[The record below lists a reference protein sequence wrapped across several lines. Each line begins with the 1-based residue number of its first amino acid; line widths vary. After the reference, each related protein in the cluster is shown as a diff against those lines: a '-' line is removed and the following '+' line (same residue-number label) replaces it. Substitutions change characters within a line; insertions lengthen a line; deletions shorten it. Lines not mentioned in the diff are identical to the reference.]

1 MPHLKYKPMAL
12 NKNAGFTKWLIL
24 IVLSLIW
31 GSSFILIKKGLTGFG
46 FVEAASI
53 RLMAGAAVFLPVA
66 LTQYPKI
73 PRDRWPFLVLI
84 TFIGMFIPAF
94 LFTLAQ
100 QHVQSAVAGMLNALT
115 PIFTLIFSWYLFKT
129 SHKPIQVFG
138 LLLGLASAVLLIVER
153 SDSTLSLN
161 IYAGL
166 IVIATVCY
174 GLNINIVKNY
184 LNEVPSL
191 ALSSVSVALGGL
203 LSFLFIFLPR
213 HENYT
218 MSEER
223 WWPLAALVALGIFS
237 TAMAQMLF
245 YKLIK
250 DTSAIFASSTTYT
263 MPIVAVVWGLLDGE
277 AFHWMHAVS
286 IAGILTAVVLVRK
299 G

>member
-1 MPHLKYKPMAL
+1 MA
-12 NKNAGFTKWLIL
+12 NKAGTSKWLIL
-24 IVLSLIW
+24 AVLSLIW

-53 RLMAGAAVFLPVA
+53 RLMSGAAVFIPVA
-66 LTQYPKI
+66 LTQYRKI

-115 PIFTLIFSWYLFKT
+115 PIFTLIFSWFLFKT
-129 SHKPIQVFG
+129 SHRTTQVLG

-153 SDSTLSLN
+153 SDSALTLN
-161 IYAGL
+161 VYAGL
-166 IVIATVCY
+166 IVLATVCY

-191 ALSSVSVALGGL
+191 ALSSVSVTLGGL
-203 LSFLFIFLPR
+203 LAFLFIFLPR

-218 MSEER
+218 LTPER
-223 WWPLAALVALGIFS
+223 WLPLGALVALGILS
-237 TAMAQMLF
+237 TALAQVLF
-245 YKLIK
+245 YRLIK
-250 DTSAIFASSTTYT
+250 ETSAIFASSTTYT
-263 MPIVAVVWGLLDGE
+263 MPIVAVLWGLLDGE
-277 AFHWMHAVS
+277 AFHWMHVLS
-286 IAGILTAVVLVRK
+286 IVGILTAVVLVRK
-299 G
+299 

>member
-1 MPHLKYKPMAL
+1 MTLSKD
-12 NKNAGFTKWLIL
+12 AGFTKWLIL

-66 LTQYPKI
+66 LTQYTKI

-115 PIFTLIFSWYLFKT
+115 PIFTLIFSWLLFKT
-129 SHKPIQVFG
+129 SHKPIHVFG
-138 LLLGLASAVLLIVER
+138 LFLGLASAVLLIIER
-153 SDSTLSLN
+153 SDSAFSFN
-161 IYAGL
+161 IFAGL
-166 IVIATVCY
+166 IVLATVCY
-174 GLNINIVKNY
+174 GLNINIVKNH

-191 ALSSVSVALGGL
+191 ALSSVSVSMGGM

-213 HENYT
+213 HENYAMT
-218 MSEER
+218 PER
-223 WWPLAALVALGIFS
+223 WWPLAALVALGILS
-237 TAMAQMLF
+237 TAMAQVLF

-250 DTSAIFASSTTYT
+250 ETSAIFASSTTYT
-263 MPIVAVVWGLLDGE
+263 MPIVAVGWGLFDGE
-277 AFHWMHAVS
+277 AFHWMHAAS
-286 IAGILTAVVLVRK
+286 IVGILTAVVLVRK